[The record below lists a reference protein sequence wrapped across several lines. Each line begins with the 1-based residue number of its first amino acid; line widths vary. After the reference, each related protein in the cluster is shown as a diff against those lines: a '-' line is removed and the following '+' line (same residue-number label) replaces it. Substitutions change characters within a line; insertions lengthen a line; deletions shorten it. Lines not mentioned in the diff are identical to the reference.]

1 MSPFQDFRSRSGFA
15 NWYLPTIPVLELGTF
30 TGFSAMAWYEGTK
43 TTKAEIV
50 TLDIRSEVL
59 ESTKKALKEHGVEDR
74 ITLVEGPASET

>member
-1 MSPFQDFRSRSGFA
+1 
-15 NWYLPTIPVLELGTF
+15 
-30 TGFSAMAWYEGTK
+30 MAWYEGTK